1 MHLNIPDCADSS
13 DYIQEDMTPLSVFTA
28 LPDHLSVQYD
38 LSDECQFQTALSA
51 CPMTE
56 LPE

>member
-1 MHLNIPDCADSS
+1 
-13 DYIQEDMTPLSVFTA
+13 MTPLSVFTA

-38 LSDECQFQTALSA
+38 LSDERQRQAALST
-51 CPMTE
+51 CLMTK